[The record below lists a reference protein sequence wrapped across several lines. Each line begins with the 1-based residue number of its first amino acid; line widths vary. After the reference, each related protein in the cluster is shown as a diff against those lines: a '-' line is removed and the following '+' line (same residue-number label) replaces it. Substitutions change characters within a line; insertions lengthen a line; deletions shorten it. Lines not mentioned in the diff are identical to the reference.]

1 MLHLTMNG
9 PTPNSR
15 QIYAMFGRDER
26 TLKLMRQPRVHLT
39 YQTAFVDDAGKL
51 ELRDDLYGMD
61 ARIHAILHSDERKIA
76 DVPPP
81 QDPKRDLATAKS
93 NQEILRRV
101 ERREALNPFH
111 FFEQLFRYRKSRQDW
126 NTAMAGP
133 WRSAIGIL
141 ARIFPPLPPG
151 RPFSATFTR

>member
-81 QDPKRDLATAKS
+81 QDPSAISPPPRA
-93 NQEILRRV
+93 I
-101 ERREALNPFH
+101 
-111 FFEQLFRYRKSRQDW
+111 RKSC
-126 NTAMAGP
+126 AGSSGAR
-133 WRSAIGIL
+133 RSIRSISSNSC
-141 ARIFPPLPPG
+141 
-151 RPFSATFTR
+151 SATVKAGKTGIPRWPDPGARPSAF

>member
-1 MLHLTMNG
+1 LRGN
-9 PTPNSR
+9 
-15 QIYAMFGRDER
+15 
-26 TLKLMRQPRVHLT
+26 
-39 YQTAFVDDAGKL
+39 DAGKL

-76 DVPPP
+76 DVLPP
-81 QDPKRDLATAKS
+81 QDPKRDLATARS
-93 NQEILRRV
+93 NQGILRQV

-133 WRSAIGIL
+133 WRPAIGVL
-141 ARIFPPLPPG
+141 VRIFPPLPPG
-151 RPFSATFTR
+151 RPFSATFAR